1 MRPVIAFTIA
11 LICWGA
17 AAADQTDTL
26 VCNYQKY
33 ATSEGV
39 QSVKKPFVLTFIID
53 SKNDAAYLVGNNGSS
68 KVQAIPGGGGIT
80 FIEITGSGN
89 IMTTTVDSKGVS
101 VHSRHTQIEGE
112 VVPSQYYG
120 VCEFR

>member
-1 MRPVIAFTIA
+1 MRPIISFTIA
-11 LICWGA
+11 LICWGV
-17 AAADQTDTL
+17 AAADQTDTIL
-26 VCNYQKY
+26 CNYQKY
-33 ATSEGV
+33 ATSEGM

-53 SKNDAAYLVGNNGSS
+53 AKNSAAYLVGNNGSS
-68 KVQAIPGGGGIT
+68 RVQAVSGDGGIT
-80 FIEITGSGN
+80 FIEITAGGN

-120 VCEFR
+120 ACEFK

>member
-1 MRPVIAFTIA
+1 MRPIIAFTIA
-11 LICWGA
+11 LICWGV
-17 AAADQTDTL
+17 AAADQTETL

-33 ATSEGV
+33 ATSEGM
-39 QSVKKPFVLTFIID
+39 QSVKKPFVLTFIVD
-53 SKNDAAYLVGNNGSS
+53 SKSNAAYSVGNNGSS
-68 KVQAIPGGGGIT
+68 KVQAVPGGGGIT
-80 FIEITGSGN
+80 FIEMTGSGN